1 MAAEVGKTA
10 SISSFFNS
18 ALESVFA
25 KETISSAKEVVT
37 RFLSSSDYLMSVSGK
52 QVPTFFALKEI
63 VPHTA
68 FIAVSAYAIGKLALT
83 GVSNVYNST
92 STIQTVK
99 SDSDNPPKYSVHSYA
114 KPSNYQIVG
123 SIVKGFS
130 QIALAGLAGVALYNH
145 TENYRNIASAFL
157 ASAWKGK
164 AA

>member
-37 RFLSSSDYLMSVSGK
+37 RFLSSPDYLMSVAGK
-52 QVPTFFALKEI
+52 QVPTFSTLKEI

-68 FIAVSAYAIGKLALT
+68 FIAVSAYAIGKLAYT
-83 GVSNVYNST
+83 GAKNIYSLGTPEPIKLGVIT
-92 STIQTVK
+92 LKDDTKAPPTFFQRAGTV
-99 SDSDNPPKYSVHSYA
+99 
-114 KPSNYQIVG
+114 G
-123 SIVKGFS
+123 KGFS
-130 QIALAGLAGVALYNH
+130 QIALAGLAGLALYNH